1 MEVTAMIKSVYE
13 KWEDIKSNSAK
24 DKNYVAKYY
33 LGSKSTANI
42 YFGIADEKMCI
53 YLEFTKEALA
63 DLDIPTLKGMTI
75 KVSSE
80 PFINPNK
87 KYLVVK
93 NESRNEEIFEAFSS
107 SITDGLVDATSYFDV
122 YAVFKTVV
130 KEYKDYFA
138 NPNKL
143 LSKQEEQGLCAEL
156 LELSNLI
163 SLKGENVVNNWQG
176 PAKNK
181 RDFVFDEM
189 ALEIKST
196 LSQENTAIRISNE
209 NQLDSSYPDNMKEL
223 FLKVYIM
230 EDSDNGLNV
239 NKCIDAVL
247 DQIKTISYKTTFLAN
262 LMKLKISPTL
272 YKSKYQFTVQKE
284 NVYQVLDGF
293 PAITSK
299 TIPHAIYDVSY
310 RLKLDDISKYLIEE
324 GVMNGLL

>member
-1 MEVTAMIKSVYE
+1 M
-13 KWEDIKSNSAK
+13 
-24 DKNYVAKYY
+24 
-33 LGSKSTANI
+33 
-42 YFGIADEKMCI
+42 
-53 YLEFTKEALA
+53 
-63 DLDIPTLKGMTI
+63 
-75 KVSSE
+75 
-80 PFINPNK
+80 
-87 KYLVVK
+87 
-93 NESRNEEIFEAFSS
+93 
-107 SITDGLVDATSYFDV
+107 
-122 YAVFKTVV
+122 
-130 KEYKDYFA
+130 
-138 NPNKL
+138 
-143 LSKQEEQGLCAEL
+143 
-156 LELSNLI
+156 ELSNLI

-181 RDFVFDEM
+181 CDFVFDEM

-209 NQLDSSYPDNMKEL
+209 NQLDSSYPDNMKKL

-247 DQIKTISYKTTFLAN
+247 NQIKTISYKTTFLSN

-284 NVYQVLDGF
+284 CVYQVLDGF

>member
-1 MEVTAMIKSVYE
+1 MIKTVYE
-13 KWEDIKSNSAK
+13 KWEDVKSNSVK

-33 LGSKSTANI
+33 LGPKSTANI
-42 YFGIADEKMCI
+42 YFGISDEKMCI
-53 YLEFTKEALA
+53 YLEFTKEVLA

-80 PFINPNK
+80 AFINPNK

-93 NESRNEEIFEAFSS
+93 NESQNEEIFEAFSS

-176 PAKNK
+176 PSKNK

-209 NQLDSSYPDNMKEL
+209 NQLDSSYPGNMKKL

-239 NKCIDAVL
+239 NKCVAKVL

-272 YKSKYQFTVQKE
+272 YKAKYQFTVQKE
-284 NVYQVLDGF
+284 NVYQVLDSF

-299 TIPHAIYDVSY
+299 TMPHAIYDVSY

-324 GVMNGLL
+324 DVMNGLL